1 MVMSMKVC
9 FLHAN
14 FASSSAMMACYLL
27 IFDLND
33 NAEQNNTILHQAK
46 TVGWNYD
53 AGADRLGHILP

>member
-1 MVMSMKVC
+1 ML
-9 FLHAN
+9 LHAN
-14 FASSSAMMACYLL
+14 FASSSAMMPCYLL